1 MTKQE
6 IVSAKALLR
15 GTNISILDA
24 ARLVR
29 NILDSLPKS
38 SKFQSSKLEFCSK
51 IIDCG
56 KRNFRLSEMRLKDGF
71 ALFLKSKAH
80 LRKDSFRDIRYLGTR
95 LLKSKPEFALR
106 TFSELRVCDCL
117 EWLSLEFKTPSQFN
131 KARSFLHALFEFA
144 LKRDFCD
151 KNPIKAIE
159 KKKVFER
166 EIRPLSYLQTKRL
179 IANSSLPQNRDCLP
193 AVGLLMLAGIRPR
206 EVRRLTWS
214 DIDLQENSICIR
226 SQCSKTGGVR
236 QVEIC
241 SSLKRILKNHIKT
254 CGEDILKTSQRICPP
269 NWKKKWKNIREQ
281 SGFKGAWVQDVLRHT
296 YASYHAKY
304 FKNLHL
310 LQLNMGH
317 SSQALLRSRYVN
329 MQGFYSDDAR
339 NFSTDN

>member
-6 IVSAKALLR
+6 IVSAKALLK

-51 IIDCG
+51 IIECG

-95 LLKSKPEFALR
+95 LLKSRPEFALR
-106 TFSELRVCDCL
+106 NFFERKDCDCL

-151 KNPIKAIE
+151 KNPVKSIE
-159 KKKVFER
+159 KKKVVER

-179 IANSSLPQNRDCLP
+179 IDTSSLPQNRDCLP

-214 DIDLQENSICIR
+214 DIDLEENSICVR

-241 SSLKRILKNHIKT
+241 PSLRRILKGYLEIFAKGS
-254 CGEDILKTSQRICPP
+254 CPQKVCPP
-269 NWKKKWKNIREQ
+269 NWQNKWKNIREQ

-296 YASYHAKY
+296 YASYHAKH
-304 FKNLHL
+304 FKNLPR

-317 SSQALLRSRYVN
+317 CDISLLRSRYVN
-329 MQGFYSDDAR
+329 MRQISHTDAR
-339 NFSTDN
+339 DFFK

>member
-38 SKFQSSKLEFCSK
+38 APAQSSKLEFCSK
-51 IIDCG
+51 IIECG

-95 LLKSKPEFALR
+95 LLKSRPEFAAR
-106 TFSELRVCDCL
+106 NFSELKTQDCL
-117 EWLSLEFKTPSQFN
+117 EWLTLEFETPSQFN
-131 KARSFLHALFEFA
+131 KARAMLHALFEFA

-151 KNPIKAIE
+151 KNPIKSIE
-159 KKKVFER
+159 KKKVNER

-179 IANSSLPQNRDCLP
+179 IDTSSLPQNRDCLP

-206 EVRRLTWS
+206 EVQHGSFERP
-214 DIDLQENSICIR
+214 
-226 SQCSKTGGVR
+226 KKP
-236 QVEIC
+236 
-241 SSLKRILKNHIKT
+241 SLF
-254 CGEDILKTSQRICPP
+254 Q
-269 NWKKKWKNIREQ
+269 
-281 SGFKGAWVQDVLRHT
+281 
-296 YASYHAKY
+296 
-304 FKNLHL
+304 
-310 LQLNMGH
+310 
-317 SSQALLRSRYVN
+317 
-329 MQGFYSDDAR
+329 
-339 NFSTDN
+339 

>member
-6 IVSAKALLR
+6 IISAKALLR

-38 SKFQSSKLEFCSK
+38 APAQSSKLEFCSK
-51 IIDCG
+51 IIECG

-71 ALFLKSKAH
+71 ALFLKSKTH

-95 LLKSKPEFALR
+95 LLKSRPEFAAR
-106 TFSELRVCDCL
+106 NFSELKTQDCL
-117 EWLSLEFKTPSQFN
+117 EWLTLEFETPSQFN
-131 KARSFLHALFEFA
+131 KARAMLHALFEFA

-151 KNPIKAIE
+151 KNPVKSIE
-159 KKKVFER
+159 KKKVNER
-166 EIRPLSYLQTKRL
+166 EIRPLSYLQSKAL
-179 IANSSLPQNRDCLP
+179 IETSSLPQNRDCLP

-206 EVRRLTWS
+206 EVRRLTWG
-214 DIDLQENSICIR
+214 DIDLEENSICVR

-236 QVEIC
+236 QVEVC
-241 SSLKRILKNHIKT
+241 PSLRRILKGYLETFAKGS
-254 CGEDILKTSQRICPP
+254 CPQKVCPP
-269 NWKKKWKNIREQ
+269 NWQNKWKSIREQ
-281 SGFKGAWVQDVLRHT
+281 SGFRGLWVQDILRHT
-296 YASYHAKY
+296 YASYHAKH

-317 SSQALLRSRYVN
+317 SDQSLLRCRYIN
-329 MQGFYSDDAR
+329 MRGISSDDAKKF
-339 NFSTDN
+339 FSN